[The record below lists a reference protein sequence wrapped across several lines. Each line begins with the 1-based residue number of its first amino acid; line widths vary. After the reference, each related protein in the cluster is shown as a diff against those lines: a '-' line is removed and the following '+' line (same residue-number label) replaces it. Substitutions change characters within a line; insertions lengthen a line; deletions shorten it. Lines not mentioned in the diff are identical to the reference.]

1 MNELKVFTNERL
13 GKIRTIEHN
22 GEPYFIGKDLAEV
35 LGYTNTRDALS
46 KHVHDDDKATVA
58 YHDGRQN
65 RMKTPWDFTY
75 SELRAISRYCRVD
88 FIQLVDGEIKL
99 R

>member
-1 MNELKVFTNERL
+1 MNTIQREHQRL
-13 GKIRTIEHN
+13 SDNLRILQQQFSAEKLAEC
-22 GEPYFIGKDLAEV
+22 IGK
-35 LGYTNTRDALS
+35 S
-46 KHVHDDDKATVA
+46 KGTW
-58 YHDGRQN
+58 QN

-88 FIQLVDGEIKL
+88 FILLVDGEIKL

>member
-1 MNELKVFTNERL
+1 MNIIQRDHQRL
-13 GKIRTIEHN
+13 LDNLRALQRQYSAET
-22 GEPYFIGKDLAEV
+22 LAEV
-35 LGYTNTRDALS
+35 IGKS
-46 KHVHDDDKATVA
+46 KGTWL
-58 YHDGRQN
+58 N

>member
-1 MNELKVFTNERL
+1 MNTIQRDHQRL
-13 GKIRTIEHN
+13 LDNLRALQRQYSAET
-22 GEPYFIGKDLAEV
+22 LAEV
-35 LGYTNTRDALS
+35 IGKS
-46 KHVHDDDKATVA
+46 KGTWL
-58 YHDGRQN
+58 N

-88 FIQLVDGEIKL
+88 FIQLVGGEIKL